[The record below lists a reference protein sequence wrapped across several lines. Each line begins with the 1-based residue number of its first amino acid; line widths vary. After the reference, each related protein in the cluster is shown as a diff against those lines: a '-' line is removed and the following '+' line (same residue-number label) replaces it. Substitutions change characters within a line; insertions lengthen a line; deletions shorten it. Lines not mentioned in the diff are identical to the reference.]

1 MPILE
6 SAAKL
11 KDLVEEHG
19 VESEGG
25 KNLDLCESA
34 HILTFVFGEE
44 MHLYVTRVRTFD
56 GTVFFTDGDYNF
68 FIDLLE
74 DEQNPGRPLLI
85 YENEQFRRINGP
97 GFSEVGE
104 CEDTD
109 PFDIEKVLYIAQV
122 TINKKGK

>member
-11 KDLVEEHG
+11 KDLVEEYG

-25 KNLDLCESA
+25 KNLDLRESA
-34 HILTFVFGEE
+34 HILTYVFGEE

-56 GTVFFTDGDYNF
+56 GTVFLTDGEYNF

-74 DEQNPGRPLLI
+74 DGQNPGQPLLI

-122 TINKKGK
+122 TINKNEK